1 MGQLLSTRS
10 VMLNLIP
17 YNDTT
22 EVIVNKAFKAPSFE
36 AVDAFQAVVV
46 SKEKNEK
53 GRGEE
58 KKKKKN
64 DNEGSWLSVQAV
76 VV

>member
-1 MGQLLSTRS
+1 VNDSLECAEQLGELLSTRS

-22 EVIVNKAFKAPSFE
+22 EVIVNKAFKAPSFD

-46 SKEKNEK
+46 SKE
-53 GRGEE
+53 GRMGYA
-58 KKKKKN
+58 
-64 DNEGSWLSVQAV
+64 ST
-76 VV
+76 